1 MLSSYGVGV
10 DKRVCKSYYQSV
22 MSNGLLTYAEYEKI
36 LRAKKALVDAEAVL
50 DKVSKKLKPRKIKKR
65 AWLKPGEIDPDYGVP
80 YGSDEWWEITHKEAL
95 ADVKAGR
102 VKSFDSVED
111 LIADLHANS

>member
-1 MLSSYGVGV
+1 MP
-10 DKRVCKSYYQSV
+10 
-22 MSNGLLTYAEYEKI
+22 NGARTIPISIYEKVEELYKVAVA
-36 LRAKKALVDAEAVL
+36 LRQEVEPLAKK
-50 DKVSKKLKPRKIKKR
+50 PKIKKLHKPKKR
-65 AWLKPGEIDPDYGVP
+65 TWLKPGEMDPEYGVP

-95 ADVKAGR
+95 ADIKAGR